1 MAHHS
6 IIETITTLVS
16 PIIDDAGLEFVDAEF
31 KHEGQTHVLRIF
43 IDKPGGVTLDDC
55 QAISRE
61 CEVVLDVEDI
71 IQTQY
76 VLEVSSPGLDRPLRK
91 KEDYRRF
98 TDHLVKLKTYRP
110 VQGRKKFL
118 GYLQGMTEEIPAE
131 PCVVTLRT
139 KDDETIRIPYDMIAS
154 ARLEV
159 EF

>member
-1 MAHHS
+1 MASHG
-6 IIETITTLVS
+6 LVEKIKALVA
-16 PIIDDAGLEFVDAEF
+16 PIVAGAELELVDAEF

-71 IQTQY
+71 IHTQY
-76 VLEVSSPGLDRPLRK
+76 MLEVSSPGLDRPLRTR
-91 KEDYRRF
+91 EDYRRF
-98 TDHLVKLKTYRP
+98 TDRLVKLKTYRP

-118 GYLQGMTEEIPAE
+118 GYLQGVTEETPAE
-131 PCVVTLRT
+131 PCVVILRM
-139 KDDETIRIPYDMIAS
+139 KNDEELRIPYDMIAS